1 VLINLTEAE
10 VKFVIHA
17 VQEVRLKLERK
28 LSTDLSADKANPAAL
43 RSALSMWLDAN
54 DVSTITL
61 KDGSTVSQW
70 NDKSGNARHA
80 YQAKA
85 AAPAV
90 RLTKAG
96 RPAKKPGR
104 KPGKKPAVKIVEQAA

>member
-1 VLINLTEAE
+1 VLINLTETE

-17 VQEVRLKLERK
+17 VQETAAKILAKLEAK
-28 LSTDLSADKANPAAL
+28 PVTPVTAIPA
-43 RSALSMWLDAN
+43 
-54 DVSTITL
+54 
-61 KDGSTVSQW
+61 
-70 NDKSGNARHA
+70 
-80 YQAKA
+80 
-85 AAPAV
+85 AV